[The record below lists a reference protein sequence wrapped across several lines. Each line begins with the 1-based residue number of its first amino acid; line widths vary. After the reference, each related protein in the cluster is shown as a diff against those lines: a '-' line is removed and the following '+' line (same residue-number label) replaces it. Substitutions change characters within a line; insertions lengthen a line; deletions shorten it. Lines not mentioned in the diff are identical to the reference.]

1 MTITP
6 HEFHWYIQAL
16 MQKQQLTAFMEKPLD
31 TLAKGSAEY
40 MEAYRFNSYIKLS
53 KVKLNW
59 NKIEVKVRI
68 PEFPEGQAQLDA
80 IWDKVVKKIYRMNN
94 GVFTLSNY
102 KNSDPNYY
110 IVEGTRV

>member
-1 MTITP
+1 MIP
-6 HEFHWYIQAL
+6 LLREAQNIW
-16 MQKQQLTAFMEKPLD
+16 KPIGLI
-31 TLAKGSAEY
+31 LISGY
-40 MEAYRFNSYIKLS
+40 L
-53 KVKLNW
+53 KLNW

>member
-16 MQKQQLTAFMEKPLD
+16 MQKQQLIAFMEKPLD
-31 TLAKGSAEY
+31 TLIKGSAEY

-68 PEFPEGQAQLDA
+68 PEFHHLAHSHSLQL
-80 IWDKVVKKIYRMNN
+80 
-94 GVFTLSNY
+94 FPQS
-102 KNSDPNYY
+102 
-110 IVEGTRV
+110 GTCQEEDLKARQFLQHLYGL

>member
-6 HEFHWYIQAL
+6 HEFHWYIQSL
-16 MQKQQLTAFMEKPLD
+16 MQKQQLIAFMEKPLD
-31 TLAKGSAEY
+31 TLVKGSAGY
-40 MEAYRFNSYIKLS
+40 TEAYRFNSYIRLS

-80 IWDKVVKKIYRMNN
+80 IWDKVVKKIYPPI
-94 GVFTLSNY
+94 VKSN
-102 KNSDPNYY
+102 
-110 IVEGTRV
+110 